1 MVNTILGQNIGD
13 KVDKINMGQDN
24 IISFTGGY
32 ILTAGVST
40 LSMAVY
46 QAALVGLVGG
56 IFGMMGKELYLWLKS
71 KIIKK

>member
-1 MVNTILGQNIGD
+1 
-13 KVDKINMGQDN
+13 MGQDN

>member
-13 KVDKINMGQDN
+13 KVDKINMRQDN
-24 IISFTGGY
+24 IISFSGGY
-32 ILTAGVST
+32 ILVAGVST

-56 IFGMMGKELYLWLKS
+56 IFGMMGKELYLWLKN